1 MNNLGEKLKELREEK
16 AISQM
21 KLSKIVGITQAAIA
35 RYELNITEPKASD
48 IKKFCLFFGVS
59 SDYLIGLED
68 EAGSKIYN
76 NYGIH
81 NGNVKF

>member
-1 MNNLGEKLKELREEK
+1 MENLGQKLKELREEK
-16 AISQM
+16 KLSQM
-21 KLSKIVGITQAAIA
+21 KLSKKINITQAAIA

-48 IKKFCLFFGVS
+48 LKKFCLFFDVT

-68 EAGSKIYN
+68 DTGSKIYN

-81 NGNVKF
+81 NGNIKF